1 MLQSPRNNRTT
12 LLPLALA
19 LAQPQPNLIVHTP
32 LVGLL
37 LIYLVWLSS
46 ALNVI
51 IIIIEWCEI
60 LFTPTPGI

>member
-1 MLQSPRNNRTT
+1 MLQPPRNNRTT
-12 LLPLALA
+12 LLPLP